1 MDTKEIL
8 QNYLLCANISEYR
21 GPTRSL
27 VELIYWAIGEIVCAQ
42 NIERLF
48 ATNTHIENYSLT
60 IQEKGSR
67 AEVRIVKMNT
77 PPSDGHF
84 DRTGQTARPL
94 KSYTLAAGQTPPV

>member
-8 QNYLLCANISEYR
+8 QNYVLCANISEYR

-84 DRTGQTARPL
+84 DRTGQTA
-94 KSYTLAAGQTPPV
+94 